1 MINCLTVFNLI
12 LFIFNLIHKLFSIS
26 NVSKCVFLAKNV
38 TVYHERVPQSYHKL
52 VVEFTHVKLTNIFK
66 YMILSTSSGNG
77 KM

>member
-1 MINCLTVFNLI
+1 MQCCHYIDDTTGQRSGLMINCFTFFNLI

-52 VVEFTHVKLTNIFK
+52 VIELIYTC
-66 YMILSTSSGNG
+66 
-77 KM
+77 